1 MDVANDWQSFTL
13 NTSFSRHSLPVGSC
27 GPSCSPEQLMLQVH
41 VSFPS
46 GYGETLALPPNS
58 TVGDLKVL
66 VQKTFRQ
73 GFLRLVTE
81 KGHVLANHEDSLL
94 AAGIQEGMH
103 LTVVAQKPK
112 VAATSQAFAV
122 WCCGGDRI
130 ATWGEQCYGGDSS
143 AVQDHLKNV
152 QQVQGTMGAFAAI
165 LADGSVVTWGDRNS
179 GGDSSAVQDQLQ
191 EFQQQG
197 TRMACH
203 QTDPSL
209 PGASILWMLCSS
221 RSAQECPAGARH
233 KHDPSLP
240 EVEPSILWR
249 SQLCSSRSAQECPA
263 GARHKHGFC
272 CHLSRWI
279 RRYLGPCKLWW

>member
-1 MDVANDWQSFTL
+1 MDVANDWQGFTL

-94 AAGIQEGMH
+94 AAGIPEGMH

-165 LADGSVVTWGDRNS
+165 LADGSVVTCGDRNS
-179 GGDSSAVQDQLQ
+179 GGDSSAVQDQLKNV
-191 EFQQQG
+191 QQIQATGTVFAAILADGSVITWGNQNFGGDSSAVQDQLKNVQQVQG
-197 TRMACH
+197 TRMAFAAILADGSVITWSH
-203 QTDPSL
+203 PFYG
-209 PGASILWMLCSS
+209 PGVTALQFKISS
-221 RSAQECPAGARH
+221 RM
-233 KHDPSLP
+233 
-240 EVEPSILWR
+240 
-249 SQLCSSRSAQECPA
+249 SSRCKAQAWLLLP
-263 GARHKHGFC
+263 
-272 CHLSRWI
+272 S
-279 RRYLGPCKLWW
+279 